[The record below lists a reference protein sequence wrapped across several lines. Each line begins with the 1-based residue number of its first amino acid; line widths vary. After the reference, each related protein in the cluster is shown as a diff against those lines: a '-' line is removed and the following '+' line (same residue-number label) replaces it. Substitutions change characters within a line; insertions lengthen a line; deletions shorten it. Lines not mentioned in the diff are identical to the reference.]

1 MVFISRFLSFKNS
14 FFLSLF
20 YRSDYLYEAHSRRDK
35 KVLETEIPE
44 IPSIPAIPV

>member
-14 FFLSLF
+14 FFYLFF

-35 KVLETEIPE
+35 NIFKLFL
-44 IPSIPAIPV
+44 AFLAYF

>member
-14 FFLSLF
+14 FF
-20 YRSDYLYEAHSRRDK
+20 YRSDYLYEAHFRRDK

-44 IPSIPAIPV
+44 IPAIHA